1 MGKLSQLFIK
11 KMFGVFFTGFFR
23 CLMSLFPQDF
33 QGFGMIL
40 MKKMFIQSL
49 SSETGITLAYK
60 MQVSVELDF
69 FFLLVS
75 LLYSYAVLYH
85 FVYIHREFK
94 YKVI

>member
-1 MGKLSQLFIK
+1 
-11 KMFGVFFTGFFR
+11 
-23 CLMSLFPQDF
+23 MSLSPQDF

-40 MKKMFIQSL
+40 MKKMFTQSL
-49 SSETGITLAYK
+49 SSETGIALAYK

-75 LLYSYAVLYH
+75 LLYSYTVLYH

>member
-1 MGKLSQLFIK
+1 
-11 KMFGVFFTGFFR
+11 
-23 CLMSLFPQDF
+23 MSLFPQDF

-69 FFLLVS
+69 FFLVS
-75 LLYSYAVLYH
+75 LIVILIRGTVPLC
-85 FVYIHREFK
+85 IHT
-94 YKVI
+94 

>member
-11 KMFGVFFTGFFR
+11 KMFGFFFLQVFFR

-33 QGFGMIL
+33 QAFGMIL

-60 MQVSVELDF
+60 MQVSVEIDF
-69 FFLLVS
+69 FFLVS
-75 LLYSYAVLYH
+75 LIVIL
-85 FVYIHREFK
+85 IHGT
-94 YKVI
+94 VPLCIHT